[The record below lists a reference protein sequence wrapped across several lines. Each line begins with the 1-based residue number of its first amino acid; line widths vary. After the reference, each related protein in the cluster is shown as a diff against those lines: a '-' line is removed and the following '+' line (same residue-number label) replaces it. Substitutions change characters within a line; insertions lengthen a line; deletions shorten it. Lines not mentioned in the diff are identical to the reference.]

1 MKTVLLP
8 TDFSENS
15 FNAISYAVQLFE
27 KSKTKFILLNTLYN
41 ADFIIYS
48 SLYGVYKDNSI
59 KNLSRFLER
68 IKKEYPNDKHEF
80 ELVSSFKM
88 LHEEIKDRVAEKSI
102 DLIVMGTEGAQG
114 GSELLF
120 GTHTVH
126 AIKVAKCPLLAIPS
140 GSTFEKPS
148 EILFPSDLKLNFSEY
163 NLDFLK
169 EIVDHF
175 QSKVHLLNVNLGSE
189 LTQEQTA
196 SKDSLLQFFEE
207 NGSNFIQESKG
218 SVMDAL
224 QDYRT
229 KNASQLLVM
238 VKNKHTFIEKL
249 LFSSLVHEVAYY
261 VKEPFLVLPSENYI
275 VNNQDQ
281 DE

>member
-8 TDFSENS
+8 TDFSDNS
-15 FNAISYAVQLFE
+15 YNAISYALQLFE

-68 IKKEYPNDKHEF
+68 IKKEFPNDKHEF

-88 LHEEIKDRVAEKSI
+88 LHEEIRDRVAEKSI

-140 GSTFEKPS
+140 GTNFEKPAD
-148 EILFPSDLKLNFSEY
+148 ILFPTDLKLNFSEY
-163 NLDFLK
+163 NLEFLK
-169 EIVDHF
+169 EITDHF
-175 QSKVHLLNVNLGSE
+175 QSKVHVLNVKLGGE
-189 LTQEQTA
+189 LSDDQLQ
-196 SKDSLLQFFEE
+196 SKNDLVEYFEE
-207 NGSNFIQESKG
+207 NGSSFKQESRG
-218 SVMDAL
+218 SVMEAL
-224 QDYRT
+224 QDYRKT
-229 KNASQLLVM
+229 HPIQLLVM

-261 VKEPFLVLPSENYI
+261 VKEPFLVLPSENYVI
-275 VNNQDQ
+275 KHQ
-281 DE
+281 EE